1 MTHAFV
7 NHSNPKDIT
16 EIRGN
21 CTNCGKKALLTVSFE
36 VHLFRHAVRRGVTIA
51 VRSRG
56 PRISFFF
63 LPFSLLF
70 FLFLFISISL
80 SLFFSRFLQFARSF
94 RFSHPF
100 RFNSATFGDS
110 RYVTPF
116 PSLRGKIK
124 DRKAGCTKKKGSTLH
139 SQITIGRHRWNIN
152 MDTGLGGWLPQPA
165 VVAGQLACQLACCPV
180 L

>member
-1 MTHAFV
+1 M
-7 NHSNPKDIT
+7 D
-16 EIRGN
+16 
-21 CTNCGKKALLTVSFE
+21 
-36 VHLFRHAVRRGVTIA
+36 LFRHAVRRGVTTTI
-51 VRSRG
+51 RSRG

-63 LPFSLLF
+63 TFFSPFFYFSFSL
-70 FLFLFISISL
+70 SP
-80 SLFFSRFLQFARSF
+80 SLFSLAFSNCSPF

-100 RFNSATFGDS
+100 RFNSATFGGVVIV
-110 RYVTPF
+110 VTLYSVPL
-116 PSLRGKIK
+116 PSGKNK
-124 DRKAGCTKKKGSTLH
+124 GSEGWMHEEGSTLH